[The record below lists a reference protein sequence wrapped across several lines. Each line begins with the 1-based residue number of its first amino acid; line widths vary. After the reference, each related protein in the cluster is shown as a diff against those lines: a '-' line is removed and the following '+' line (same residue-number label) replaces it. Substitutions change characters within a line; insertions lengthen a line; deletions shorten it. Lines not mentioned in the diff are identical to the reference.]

1 MPLRRRPFDR
11 EIEFAIRGIYRGLER
26 SMGCLNTELLRRSR
40 AVTSE
45 RSPVR
50 SRALG

>member
-26 SMGCLNTELLRRSR
+26 SKGCLELAAEL
-40 AVTSE
+40 
-45 RSPVR
+45 
-50 SRALG
+50 ALAHFWQPARLDAGET